1 LCERYR
7 GQQPESLTLTEGDK
21 LESSEVTGLYT
32 EDDEATLLT
41 DEEPETEGIFYL
53 RIKISIYNAVSTV
66 KMLQSVLSVIT

>member
-21 LESSEVTGLYT
+21 RKSSGLTGFCT

-41 DEEPETEGIFYL
+41 DEGPETEGTF
-53 RIKISIYNAVSTV
+53 
-66 KMLQSVLSVIT
+66 LSQNQNLHI